1 MGISTNNDY
10 YKELPYNLNDQY
22 KQSVGKETDKM
33 RKMDY
38 ITDIEHPT
46 LKGGQTPLFYSL
58 PKLHNFPLFFLHF
71 DIFVVDLTQVQNNYQ
86 NGLIHS

>member
-1 MGISTNNDY
+1 MEIPKNSDY

-33 RKMDY
+33 RKMDH

-58 PKLHNFPLFFLHF
+58 PKLHNIPHFFPPF
-71 DIFVVDLTQVQNNYQ
+71 
-86 NGLIHS
+86 